1 MSEKKKKKERKQEQ
15 KGTQRMRW
23 LDDITSSVDMSLVKL
38 QEMVT
43 RKEMD
48 REAWHAVVHGVTKS
62 QTPLVTEQQ

>member
-1 MSEKKKKKERKQEQ
+1 
-15 KGTQRMRW
+15 MRW